1 MSYRVLR
8 QHILRFGY
16 VRIKRRNE
24 SVINISK
31 ETKSSVAEA
40 SVRKY
45 GFSFSPH
52 TCFSVA
58 SIGSSLHEP
67 NDTAM
72 QANIVY
78 KNIFFILFYYFQV
91 ITLSLIIISI
101 TRILFQLRVA
111 IQSRL
116 WNREDIL
123 MTVCFIWIC
132 IFTEP

>member
-24 SVINISK
+24 SVIN
-31 ETKSSVAEA
+31 
-40 SVRKY
+40 
-45 GFSFSPH
+45 

-58 SIGSSLHEP
+58 SIGSSLHDP

-78 KNIFFILFYYFQV
+78 KNIFFILFYYFQF

-123 MTVCFIWIC
+123 MAVCFIWIC

>member
-45 GFSFSPH
+45 GFSFSPY

-78 KNIFFILFYYFQV
+78 KNIFFILFYYFQF

-123 MTVCFIWIC
+123 MAVCFIRIC